1 MPKVHLHATH
11 KRALDVVG
19 YEELKKHA
27 SEIEVWNASNVAQ
40 STQGRMEGTIKER
53 TELARRGTNT
63 NREL

>member
-1 MPKVHLHATH
+1 M
-11 KRALDVVG
+11 VG

-27 SEIEVWNASNVAQ
+27 SEIEVGNASNVAQ